1 MASKAKAKAL
11 ADDFDDD
18 EVASMLELDTPVPPD
33 PEQWV
38 RDENGDLDWA
48 YTSRTVR
55 KLSHDALLTHLWEKS
70 FSIPPREYNPSAPFV
85 WVKLH
90 SGDTVRLPHGY
101 RLPLMFVA
109 KYRWEMTL
117 AKVRNERLWK
127 QERAN
132 IFHLSR
138 LCENLFRRAQAKASR
153 GGMEKGWR
161 CVMFD
166 RLLARFYKHWSRND
180 PEGGKG
186 FLKTHGSKEY
196 DRDVLKHDWK
206 RWCLRGLNGVQMIEE
221 EVTHGITIE
230 NFRKGLRK
238 TDDGVWMLDDR
249 PLLHITDEEPQ
260 AYSSSSDLT
269 DFSFGDGN
277 PSDDEGEGDEV
288 PDEAPSDVPNDDF
301 AMQTDTPADAHSK
314 RPRDLPVDE
323 DEIERETKRTRIE
336 NHLEAEEVVESPRSD
351 RPRRIGRLTRTLAAM
366 ARNPTLNPVPPGRP
380 PRPCTASPSTD
391 VNAVQPENAFQEA
404 PPDLSSLATVDPS
417 LLVATHI
424 HSHTLFLHINPRD
437 KYPWPPALGV
447 DEPRSHSET
456 RMFQECTAPDTWDLD
471 DGSIAWRAAGTL
483 AWSDEKVWRAAAR
496 AATSEEALRLAQAAA
511 STAGRRARPRCGAAS

>member
-1 MASKAKAKAL
+1 MCACYDQKPIGFVGGLAEFRILVFSLSPTAMASKAKAKAL

-33 PEQWV
+33 PEQWI

-55 KLSHDALLTHLWEKS
+55 KSSHDALLTHLWEKS

-117 AKVRNERLWK
+117 AKVTNERVWK

-166 RLLARFYKHWSRND
+166 RLLARFYKHWARND

-196 DRDVLKHDWK
+196 DRDVLKHGP
-206 RWCLRGLNGVQMIEE
+206 CLQY
-221 EVTHGITIE
+221 
-230 NFRKGLRK
+230 
-238 TDDGVWMLDDR
+238 
-249 PLLHITDEEPQ
+249 LH
-260 AYSSSSDLT
+260 S
-269 DFSFGDGN
+269 
-277 PSDDEGEGDEV
+277 
-288 PDEAPSDVPNDDF
+288 
-301 AMQTDTPADAHSK
+301 
-314 RPRDLPVDE
+314 RDLANTFSTF
-323 DEIERETKRTRIE
+323 RLET
-336 NHLEAEEVVESPRSD
+336 VVSP
-351 RPRRIGRLTRTLAAM
+351 
-366 ARNPTLNPVPPGRP
+366 
-380 PRPCTASPSTD
+380 
-391 VNAVQPENAFQEA
+391 
-404 PPDLSSLATVDPS
+404 
-417 LLVATHI
+417 
-424 HSHTLFLHINPRD
+424 
-437 KYPWPPALGV
+437 
-447 DEPRSHSET
+447 
-456 RMFQECTAPDTWDLD
+456 
-471 DGSIAWRAAGTL
+471 
-483 AWSDEKVWRAAAR
+483 WS
-496 AATSEEALRLAQAAA
+496 
-511 STAGRRARPRCGAAS
+511 